1 MMEREARRA
10 LKIWKTILAGG
21 VYSLL
26 VRRVSLGLLRA
37 IVP

>member
-1 MMEREARRA
+1 MEREARHA
-10 LKIWKTILAGG
+10 LKTWKTILAGG